1 MDARTRVLVS
11 FAVQDPQPGDS
22 DTTQKRGC
30 RKRGCLALVLAFRPF
45 RALEPHGGC
54 AHAGARF
61 LCRPGSPTW
70 RQRHCAKEAAAL
82 VGLSRL
88 VFTALS
94 AAPGSAFRAPRV
106 RHPASPAPAST
117 RPSLS
122 FPLPA
127 ATRHTRTRAAHAPR
141 ARRRSKRGLWGDWA
155 MLGRWSAAAPLPAR
169 APRARA
175 QGGRRRTALATSPQ
189 RSPPRRAGGCGG
201 RHARHACTHA
211 RRRLLKGLPAGA
223 PAGALLSHVRRGGAP
238 ARACRASRGHARRP
252 MDRLDA
258 PFGRCPALRPQRPL
272 RTLSVG
278 ARALPAPPP
287 SMSRGAARSRGAA
300 GPRPRGGRASRALPR
315 GASQAKNL
323 SLGLAPGRGRWRWE
337 AAKSAQGRRSVCVA
351 YSLCVATAL

>member
-1 MDARTRVLVS
+1 MRA
-11 FAVQDPQPGDS
+11 
-22 DTTQKRGC
+22 RGC
-30 RKRGCLALVLAFRPF
+30 SFRLPSRIPNLATATPHKKGAAEKGAVWLSLAFRPF

-82 VGLSRL
+82 VGLSL
-88 VFTALS
+88 AFTALS

-223 PAGALLSHVRRGGAP
+223 PAGALLSHVRRPRP
-238 ARACRASRGHARRP
+238 ARARLPRLSRACPAPDGPFGCIH
-252 MDRLDA
+252 RLDA
-258 PFGRCPALRPQRPL
+258 APRCAPRGPCAPCPLGRARCLHRPRACPGGRR
-272 RTLSVG
+272 
-278 ARALPAPPP
+278 
-287 SMSRGAARSRGAA
+287 AA
-300 GPRPRGGRASRALPR
+300 GAL
-315 GASQAKNL
+315 
-323 SLGLAPGRGRWRWE
+323 PGRGRAGVARR
-337 AAKSAQGRRSVCVA
+337 ARCRAGRRRRK
-351 YSLCVATAL
+351 T